1 MSIWLHKFQQ
11 YEKLYNGEIALQML
25 CRRDGLTLD
34 NLSTYFPGIT
44 LSTYRR
50 SDFPNSIGWDQL
62 YHIEQP
68 VDSLEFYNF
77 YQTLLNQKIVKL
89 EDLDARD
96 LDKHID
102 WSNPDVMNTILDA
115 PVTPTSM
122 AHVAKGQQRFVI
134 ALARKLGEPDLRAW
148 DLLENAHIILDHY
161 RYVLLNDNTM
171 SATSLKNIMSH
182 VAQFTAVD
190 WHERPFARSALG
202 LFVESSLNHLTH
214 KKGMQL
220 LHTYAPHIE
229 NPEVF
234 STVRIKQ
241 IIEDP
246 TLVVKLENATIWH
259 QYLSHE
265 MAAHRTI
272 QNEMAQHYWGFYQKN
287 EGSPYFLWKYH
298 AMWSP
303 EQQADPLW
311 QQEVRKNHLTAIH
324 NGLTTSTK
332 ISDLPPLLR
341 EHVLVELSQEDD
353 DTLRQKDWVQFC
365 GVRLDNPTSFKKCIQ
380 QHAPQLMTWWSA
392 CDALD
397 IPRTERHQH
406 FNVPAPSIDLNNF
419 NHDAFNPT
427 HS

>member
-1 MSIWLHKFQQ
+1 MS
-11 YEKLYNGEIALQML
+11 
-25 CRRDGLTLD
+25 
-34 NLSTYFPGIT
+34 S
-44 LSTYRR
+44 
-50 SDFPNSIGWDQL
+50 
-62 YHIEQP
+62 
-68 VDSLEFYNF
+68 
-77 YQTLLNQKIVKL
+77 
-89 EDLDARD
+89 
-96 LDKHID
+96 
-102 WSNPDVMNTILDA
+102 
-115 PVTPTSM
+115 
-122 AHVAKGQQRFVI
+122 
-134 ALARKLGEPDLRAW
+134 
-148 DLLENAHIILDHY
+148 
-161 RYVLLNDNTM
+161 
-171 SATSLKNIMSH
+171 TSLKNVMSH

-190 WHERPFARSALG
+190 WQERPFARSALG
-202 LFVESSLNHLTH
+202 LFVESSLNHLSH

-265 MAAHRTI
+265 MTAGRTI
-272 QNEMAQHYWGFYQKN
+272 SETMVQHYWDFYQKN
-287 EGSPYFLWKYH
+287 DGQSYFLWKYH
-298 AMWSP
+298 SMWSAA
-303 EQQADPLW
+303 QQIDPLW
-311 QQEVRKNHLTAIH
+311 QQEVRKNHLTAIK
-324 NGLTTSTK
+324 NSLTTTTK
-332 ISDLPPLLR
+332 ISDLPPLFR
-341 EHVLVELSQEDD
+341 EHVLIELSQEDD

-365 GVRLDNPTSFKKCIQ
+365 GVRLDNSTSFKKCIQ

-406 FNVPAPSIDLNNF
+406 FTVSAPSIDLNNF

>member
-1 MSIWLHKFQQ
+1 M
-11 YEKLYNGEIALQML
+11 
-25 CRRDGLTLD
+25 T
-34 NLSTYFPGIT
+34 
-44 LSTYRR
+44 
-50 SDFPNSIGWDQL
+50 
-62 YHIEQP
+62 
-68 VDSLEFYNF
+68 
-77 YQTLLNQKIVKL
+77 
-89 EDLDARD
+89 
-96 LDKHID
+96 
-102 WSNPDVMNTILDA
+102 
-115 PVTPTSM
+115 
-122 AHVAKGQQRFVI
+122 HVAKGQRRFII
-134 ALARKLGEPDLRAW
+134 ALTRKLAEGDPRAW
-148 DLLENAHIILDHY
+148 DLLENANIILDHY
-161 RYVLLNDNTM
+161 RYALLNDNTL
-171 SATSLKNIMSH
+171 SATCLKNIMSH
-182 VAQFTAVD
+182 IAQFNAVD
-190 WHERPFARSALG
+190 WQERPFARSALG
-202 LFVESSLNHLTH
+202 LFVEGYLDHLTT

-220 LHTYAPHIE
+220 LHTYASHIE

-246 TLVVKLENATIWH
+246 ALVVKLENATIWH

-265 MAAHRTI
+265 MSAHRTI
-272 QNEMAQHYWGFYQKN
+272 PKEMAQHYWDFYQKN